1 MCIKVHSFSYN
12 NSYDFQLTTLMVID
26 DSYQGFPCIFMLSN
40 RIDQVAMEVMFN
52 EVKKKICV
60 LKSKVFM
67 SDMANAYSNALEA
80 VFGKPEHRL
89 FCSWHVDKA

>member
-1 MCIKVHSFSYN
+1 M
-12 NSYDFQLTTLMVID
+12 DID

-40 RIDQVAMEVMFN
+40 IIDQVAMEVMFN

-67 SDMANAYSNALEA
+67 SDMANAYSNAFEA

-89 FCSWHVDKA
+89 FCSWHVDKAWIENLSKIKTKEKKIKGVLT